1 MIQYYYRRY
10 ALYDV
15 KIYGFGSCLLKVW
28 QGQMTHKNI
37 WNAKINFEVLKQ
49 FFILLAH
56 SREIVVDNENNK
68 SNDGENGH
76 NGRFSDGNTNIYDD
90 EEDEEEEEDDEE
102 EEEEE
107 EDDEDKIAEQM
118 ADMDICDDEEEE
130 DDDDELD
137 NYDIEYDEEDDIQGS
152 RENSQEKS
160 LKGIRERISPSMGLD
175 DDDEEEEEED
185 EDDDDEALDDL
196 ISSEKCDCFHCKRQ
210 AQNEQ
215 KVKIIL
221 YF

>member
-1 MIQYYYRRY
+1 MV
-10 ALYDV
+10 D
-15 KIYGFGSCLLKVW
+15 
-28 QGQMTHKNI
+28 
-37 WNAKINFEVLKQ
+37 
-49 FFILLAH
+49 

-90 EEDEEEEEDDEE
+90 EEDEEEDDEE

-107 EDDEDKIAEQM
+107 DDDEDKIAEQM

-137 NYDIEYDEEDDIQGS
+137 NYDIEYDEEDDVQGS

-160 LKGIRERISPSMGLD
+160 LKGIQERISPSMRLED
-175 DDDEEEEEED
+175 DDEEEEEEED

-215 KVKIIL
+215 KVKKILILFSFAIIQML
-221 YF
+221 ILDLCKPVLF

>member
-1 MIQYYYRRY
+1 MV
-10 ALYDV
+10 D
-15 KIYGFGSCLLKVW
+15 
-28 QGQMTHKNI
+28 
-37 WNAKINFEVLKQ
+37 
-49 FFILLAH
+49 

-90 EEDEEEEEDDEE
+90 EEDEEEDDEE

-107 EDDEDKIAEQM
+107 DDDEDKIAEQM

-137 NYDIEYDEEDDIQGS
+137 NYDIEYDEEDDVQGS

-160 LKGIRERISPSMGLD
+160 LKGIQERISPSMRLE

-215 KVKIIL
+215 KVKTIL
-221 YF
+221 ILFSFVVIHMLILDLCKPVLF

>member
-1 MIQYYYRRY
+1 M
-10 ALYDV
+10 
-15 KIYGFGSCLLKVW
+15 
-28 QGQMTHKNI
+28 
-37 WNAKINFEVLKQ
+37 
-49 FFILLAH
+49 
-56 SREIVVDNENNK
+56 

-90 EEDEEEEEDDEE
+90 EEDEEEDDEE

-107 EDDEDKIAEQM
+107 DEDKIAEQM

-130 DDDDELD
+130 DDDDDELD
-137 NYDIEYDEEDDIQGS
+137 NYDIEYDEEDDVQGS

-160 LKGIRERISPSMGLD
+160 LKGIQERISPSMRLE

-215 KVKIIL
+215 KVKKNLDFVFICNYLDANLRFMQTCICFDFISLLFSSFIISDKTRGEFL
-221 YF
+221 

>member
-1 MIQYYYRRY
+1 M
-10 ALYDV
+10 
-15 KIYGFGSCLLKVW
+15 
-28 QGQMTHKNI
+28 
-37 WNAKINFEVLKQ
+37 
-49 FFILLAH
+49 AH

-102 EEEEE
+102 EEDE

-160 LKGIRERISPSMGLD
+160 LKSIRERISPSMGLE

-221 YF
+221 YFLIFFFYNYPDVHARFIQTCFVLNFYVLISLLFRSLIISDKTRGEFL